1 MSVKNSAMTG
11 SAPSGR
17 CGIQSVE
24 QGCVEGI
31 GSCVRGEILRDMRE
45 SMWERD
51 RWSGQELLI
60 WRTAG
65 GKRIGGGISE
75 RSDPPAWLWPSSV
88 SSTLDLILPSMC
100 SGEDSQ

>member
-1 MSVKNSAMTG
+1 MLTEISMFLPCAQWVFGPLSPVIVNRGAQ
-11 SAPSGR
+11 R
-17 CGIQSVE
+17 CGIQLVK

-31 GSCVRGEILRDMRE
+31 GSCVRGEILRDMWE
-45 SMWERD
+45 SMRERD

-75 RSDPPAWLWPSSV
+75 RSDPPA
-88 SSTLDLILPSMC
+88 
-100 SGEDSQ
+100 